1 MAVSRPGVARI
12 DLTRACGSRGRRRC
26 RDRSLSG
33 ASWNRESG
41 GSRRGRR
48 LGLVLTR
55 RAARRPAVLRPGVA
69 RRCRRR
75 PVAGDAAMTGPASGR
90 GDLAGRLGVYVV
102 TGTDP
107 GRSRGHLDVAL
118 AAIVGGADAVQLRAP
133 ELTDDELLPLAR
145 TLAVRCASAGVLFL
159 VNDRLDVAVDSG
171 ADGLHLG
178 QGDDFA
184 TARTRLGTERL
195 LGVSVATVADVTAA
209 EAAGA
214 DYLGVTVWPT
224 RTKPEA
230 VAAGLAGLRAVTAAT
245 LLPVVGIG
253 GIVAGNAE
261 QVLGAGA
268 TGVVVISAVSR
279 AEDPA
284 AAVRGLASIVRRC
297 RTLRAGDGG

>member
-1 MAVSRPGVARI
+1 
-12 DLTRACGSRGRRRC
+12 
-26 RDRSLSG
+26 
-33 ASWNRESG
+33 
-41 GSRRGRR
+41 
-48 LGLVLTR
+48 
-55 RAARRPAVLRPGVA
+55 
-69 RRCRRR
+69 
-75 PVAGDAAMTGPASGR
+75 MTGSASGR
-90 GDLAGRLGVYVV
+90 GDLAGQLGVYVV
-102 TGTDP
+102 TGIDP

-118 AAIVGGADAVQLRAP
+118 AAIAGGADAVQLRAP

-145 TLAVRCASAGVLFL
+145 TLAARCATAGVLFV

-171 ADGLHLG
+171 ADGVHLG
-178 QGDDFA
+178 QGDDYA
-184 TARTRLGTERL
+184 TARSRLGTDRL

-230 VAAGLAGLRAVTAAT
+230 IAAGLAGLRAVTAAT
-245 LLPVVGIG
+245 QLPVVGIG

-279 AEDPA
+279 AEEPA
-284 AAVRGLASIVRRC
+284 AAVRRLATIVRRC
-297 RTLRAGDGG
+297 RTLRARDGG